1 MRGRLVVLK
10 LGVIGG
16 LLALLM
22 LVAAACDEQAQPAGS
37 TTTGESPGTSAP
49 TPTTDG
55 PDVAQSPSP
64 DIELA
69 AEGTWVLELLD
80 GRPVIED
87 SAITLMI
94 GDDWFDGINGCNSYR
109 GQSRDGTP
117 VVGADGVFKIPPGAT
132 VTEMLCLEPEGVMD
146 QADAYMSAFMQGKRF
161 RITDDRLEIL
171 DSGDAAKLV
180 FVKAPPLLGSPIDL
194 EGTAWRLLEEGDTDG
209 DVRAATMAFL
219 DDRLVTGAT
228 ACRSY
233 VATYRASEGALR
245 FPGKSMLSS
254 PQSWQSCTE
263 NERTLEGE
271 FGDFQTWAREHSV
284 DEEGGSS
291 LLRIWS
297 IRGKTLTFEPLP
309 QTIKDIADTEWTLM
323 AFVELRQDGS
333 ETWLH
338 RTTSVVDGTEVT
350 ISFDEDSLGGSSGCN
365 SYGGPANLGE
375 GLITVDA
382 HLLHQTAM
390 ECVDTDGLMEQE
402 ERYFG
407 LVNRLSRYGIYG
419 DRLFLQ
425 TDDVVFLL
433 FQARPE

>member
-1 MRGRLVVLK
+1 MRIYTKELGMSGRLGVLK
-10 LGVIGG
+10 LGAFGG
-16 LLALLM
+16 LLVLLM
-22 LVAAACDEQAQPAGS
+22 VSTVACGNAEPPPGS
-37 TTTGESPGTSAP
+37 

-55 PDVAQSPSP
+55 PDVSRSPSP

-87 SAITLMI
+87 SAITLRI
-94 GDDWFDGINGCNSYR
+94 GDDWFDGINGCNSYG

-117 VVGADGVFKIPPGAT
+117 VVGADGVFKIPPGVV
-132 VTEMLCLEPEGVMD
+132 VTAMLCLEPEGVMD
-146 QADAYMSAFMQGKRF
+146 QADAYMSAFMQGKRHRF
-161 RITDDRLEIL
+161 PGERLEIL
-171 DSGDAAKLV
+171 DGEDEVRLV
-180 FVKAPPLLGSPIDL
+180 FIRQAPLLGSPIDL

-263 NERTLEGE
+263 NERTLEGA

-284 DEEGGSS
+284 VEEGGSS

-309 QTIKDIADTEWTLM
+309 QTIEDIADTEWSLM
-323 AFVELRQDGS
+323 AFVERRDLGAG
-333 ETWLH
+333 TWTT
-338 RTTSVVDGTEVT
+338 RTTSVVEGTEVT
-350 ISFDEDSLGGSSGCN
+350 ISFAEDSLGGSSGCN
-365 SYGGPANLGE
+365 SYAALATVKDGSITIDAQSLDHTEKNCGGVE
-375 GLITVDA
+375 GLV
-382 HLLHQTAM
+382 
-390 ECVDTDGLMEQE
+390 EQE
-402 ERYFG
+402 ERY
-407 LVNRLSRYGIYG
+407 LDLLPRLIRYGMYG
-419 DRLFLQ
+419 DGLFMQ
-425 TDDVVFLL
+425 TGDDVFLL

>member
-1 MRGRLVVLK
+1 MKIKVGSIVALAVPQ
-10 LGVIGG
+10 
-16 LLALLM
+16 LLA
-22 LVAAACDEQAQPAGS
+22 AAMACSNDSDDNVETPATGLKES
-37 TTTGESPGTSAP
+37 T
-49 TPTTDG
+49 
-55 PDVAQSPSP
+55 
-64 DIELA
+64 IELA

-132 VTEMLCLEPEGVMD
+132 VTQMLCLEPEGVMD
-146 QADAYMSAFMQGKRF
+146 QADAYMSAFMQGKRY
-161 RITDDRLEIL
+161 RVPGERLEIL
-171 DSGDAAKLV
+171 DGEDEVRLV
-180 FVKAPPLLGSPIDL
+180 FIRQAPPLGSPIDL
-194 EGTAWRLLEEGDTDG
+194 EGTAWWLLQEADTDG
-209 DVRAATMAFL
+209 DVRAPTMVFL

-228 ACRSY
+228 SCRNY
-233 VATYRASEGALR
+233 VATYGASEGVLDFTGHGMLR
-245 FPGKSMLSS
+245 S

-263 NERTLEGE
+263 NARILEGE
-271 FGDFQTWAREHSV
+271 FGDFLTWAREYSV
-284 DEEGGSS
+284 HEETGTIR
-291 LLRIWS
+291 LRIWS

-309 QTIKDIADTEWTLM
+309 QTVEDIRDAEWSLV

-365 SYGGPANLGE
+365 SYGGPANLEE

-425 TDDVVFLL
+425 TDDDVFLL